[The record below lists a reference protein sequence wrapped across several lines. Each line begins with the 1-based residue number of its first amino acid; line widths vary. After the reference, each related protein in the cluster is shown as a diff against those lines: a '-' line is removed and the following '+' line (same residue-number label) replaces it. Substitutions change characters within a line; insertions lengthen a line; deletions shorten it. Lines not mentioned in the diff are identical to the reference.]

1 MNGQRATGTVGYL
14 KQAGYRVFVVSEK
27 QPRWLQADEVAM
39 GRTDLHASLV
49 TVRGGEQF
57 ADSTDLLD
65 AEFRFGEQDVGSA
78 VGGDDMTRLQ
88 LFRQIAMSL
97 KPDRHGFQSEW
108 FRLNQPNFQARRDIV
123 IGSTRT
129 PMNYVAS
136 SPQPKELSHGR
147 I

>member
-1 MNGQRATGTVGYL
+1 
-14 KQAGYRVFVVSEK
+14 
-27 QPRWLQADEVAM
+27 
-39 GRTDLHASLV
+39 
-49 TVRGGEQF
+49 
-57 ADSTDLLD
+57 
-65 AEFRFGEQDVGSA
+65 
-78 VGGDDMTRLQ
+78 
-88 LFRQIAMSL
+88 MSL

-123 IGSTRT
+123 IGSTRI